1 MRKRI
6 GSVKK
11 MKSDLT
17 KRLNFSW
24 QTAKPCKFGRGIK
37 FIFLTKNSIC
47 IVVSKRLMRE
57 NIRQLKFRLM
67 RMLQDRLVREA
78 LLLLVLE
85 PAKVLCPCFKR
96 CRHFIVLG
104 HSVFFKFFSRSS
116 LFEFFLFS
124 SKSKRRNL

>member
-67 RMLQDRLVREA
+67 RMLQDRLVSKGVA
-78 LLLLVLE
+78 ISITSFFFSTLF
-85 PAKVLCPCFKR
+85 PSFC
-96 CRHFIVLG
+96 HFIAR
-104 HSVFFKFFSRSS
+104 FFVSKFAS

>member
-1 MRKRI
+1 
-6 GSVKK
+6 

-78 LLLLVLE
+78 
-85 PAKVLCPCFKR
+85 
-96 CRHFIVLG
+96 
-104 HSVFFKFFSRSS
+104 RSHAS
-116 LFEFFLFS
+116 MVV
-124 SKSKRRNL
+124 K